1 MMKVVVMSLLLVAAV
16 TAFPTKDNGEMR
28 DLQAAEKNTVAVATK
43 VSNALADTLHDMR
56 SDEKSGQHNLVKDI
70 ERVHTKARDVPK
82 VLNAEKKATDAVAA
96 SDPNSKVLKVKAGEE
111 SAYTDLKKQSAKL
124 TSSLQNHVK
133 DLKAEPGKHSRG
145 KWIHKEE
152 NEISK
157 MRADLH
163 VMLKTERKAL
173 QMA

>member
-1 MMKVVVMSLLLVAAV
+1 MSLFLVAAAS
-16 TAFPTKDNGEMR
+16 AFPTKGNDDMR
-28 DLQAAEKNTVAVATK
+28 VLQAAEKNTIAVATK

-70 ERVHTKARDVPK
+70 ERVHTKAQDVPK

-96 SDPNSKVLKVKAGEE
+96 SNPDSKVLKVKAGEE

-124 TSSLQNHVK
+124 TSSLQNHLK
-133 DLKAEPGKHSRG
+133 DLKAEPTKHSTG
-145 KWIHKEE
+145 NWIHKEE
-152 NEISK
+152 HEISK
-157 MRADLH
+157 MRSDLH
-163 VMLKTERKAL
+163 VMLKTEKKAL